1 MATHQSETTADVIV
15 VGAGGAGVSAA
26 TVAAEAGAR
35 VIVVDPADV
44 VGGTARTAGGGTTF
58 AGTSLQRREGIVDSP
73 EIALEDWVAWGGE
86 TVDVEWAER
95 YLRNSVSEVYEGLAA
110 LGITWRYVKVQDGNS
125 VPRWHSPKGGGLA
138 VMDVLEANA
147 RQHDA
152 IAWRLGTRV
161 TGLTTEGGR
170 VVGVA
175 TDGPDGS
182 VEFRA
187 RAVVMASGGFANN
200 AEMVHEHAGKARGA
214 ERILLG
220 GGVGARGEGHRV
232 LADVGAQFV
241 NMDAVWM
248 RAHGTPD
255 FEDPS
260 GKRGLM
266 VRGLG
271 GDVWLNQAGQRFHN
285 EALRGGATGTPAL
298 FAQRPVT
305 CWSIIDARIAA
316 TTAVADPRYRQGTTA
331 IRERIQYF
339 LDTSPYVAKGDTVE
353 EVADKAGI
361 DSSEA
366 AKSIANHNRWLT
378 AGLDHDPDHG
388 RPLARLEPLDQPPY
402 YAIQFFPLARKNLG
416 GVRTDLDCQVLD
428 ADDRPIPGLYAA
440 GEVAGMAGGRI
451 NGKAALEGTMFGPSI
466 FSGRVAG
473 RSVVA

>member
-1 MATHQSETTADVIV
+1 MATHQSSTKADVVV
-15 VGAGGAGVSAA
+15 VGAGGAGVSTA

-35 VIVVDPADV
+35 VTVVDAADV

-58 AGTSLQRREGIVDSP
+58 AGTSLQEREGIVDSP
-73 EIALEDWVAWGGE
+73 DIALADWVAWGGE
-86 TVDVEWAER
+86 TVDVEWADR
-95 YLRNSVSEVYEGLAA
+95 YLRNSVAELYEDLAA
-110 LGITWRYVKVQDGNS
+110 LGMTWRYVKIQDGSS

-138 VMDVLEANA
+138 VMQLLEARA
-147 RQHDA
+147 RQHDS
-152 IAWRLGTRV
+152 ISWHLGTRV
-161 TGLTTEGGR
+161 TGLVTEGGC
-170 VVGVA
+170 VVGVTA
-175 TDGPDGS
+175 DGPDGA
-182 VEFRA
+182 VELRGS
-187 RAVVMASGGFANN
+187 AVVMASGGFANN
-200 AEMVHEHAGKARGA
+200 AEMVHEHAAKTRGA

-220 GGVGARGEGHRV
+220 GGMGARGEGHRV

-271 GDVWLNQAGQRFHN
+271 GDIWVNQAGERFHN

-305 CWSIIDARIAA
+305 CWSIIDAKIAS

-339 LDTSPYVAKGDTVE
+339 LDNSPYVAKGDTIE

-361 DSSEA
+361 DSGELAKTVA
-366 AKSIANHNRWLT
+366 AHNRWLA
-378 AGLDHDPDHG
+378 AGLGSDPDHG
-388 RPLARLEPLDQPPY
+388 RPLAGLAPLDQPPY

-428 ADDRPIPGLYAA
+428 ADDRPISGLYAA

-473 RSVVA
+473 RAVVA